1 MNTTQHRSNVLRA
14 LPAGLLAAGIL
25 VAGYAPPAASHS
37 DSAAYAFG
45 GLLAGHLL
53 TDMRFRQQQE
63 ARENQ
68 QQTQALNAMAYGGG
82 GQRHI
87 AAPHAPPAAA
97 PMTPEQKLN
106 QLDKLAAG
114 GYITPAEY
122 KARRQAILDSM

>member
-1 MNTTQHRSNVLRA
+1 MKTTQHRSIVLRA
-14 LPAGLLAAGIL
+14 LPAGLLAASAMMSAYTPTA
-25 VAGYAPPAASHS
+25 AGN

-53 TDMRFRQQQE
+53 TDMRFRQQQQAQE
-63 ARENQ
+63 Q
-68 QQTQALNAMAYGGG
+68 KQQTEALTSMAYGSGG
-82 GQRHI
+82 GAARPSV
-87 AAPHAPPAAA
+87 APHAPAAYS
-97 PMTPEQKLN
+97 MTPEQKLN